1 MIQLDDLSYFDCQLD
16 NTLIDLA
23 KIRDQLKQVEIPDIA
38 LEAIITAAS
47 GLGINSV
54 RAISFAVRA
63 SKVLAALRGSNELI
77 AEDIRTATRLVFSH
91 RVTRLPQESTG
102 EEEQQPKQQEQQQEP
117 SSSERPNS
125 PQDELSPDQ
134 NTSSKQEAIPTSKEQ
149 LEDMII
155 EASKAYLPQNIL
167 DSMSTAKNA
176 TPSKSHD
183 QGKVGE
189 QKKGAQ
195 RGQRLPSRQAKMDR
209 SKRIDLLKTI
219 QAAIPWQTIRTNQ
232 MQHVDASMRLKIQAQ
247 DIYLKQFMQRSTTV
261 TLFVVDASGSSAK
274 ERLGEAKGAVELLL
288 AQCYIRRD
296 QVAMMTFRAN
306 KVDLALSPTR
316 SLVRAKRLLTAMPG
330 GGGTP
335 LAKAIQSSA
344 IFAKELRRK
353 GHTPLLIIMTDGRA
367 NVSLA
372 GIGGREQAYQDC
384 LQVAKNVA
392 TEKLQILFV
401 DTSFK
406 AQDSNQDLARQMN
419 AKYILLPQGK
429 SSAVV
434 QAAQKLLV

>member
-1 MIQLDDLSYFDCQLD
+1 MIQLDDLSYKDCQIED
-16 NTLIDLA
+16 IQIDVL
-23 KIRDQLKQVEIPDIA
+23 KIRSLLANIEIPEVA
-38 LEAIITAAS
+38 LEAIITAAN
-47 GLGINSV
+47 GLGIHSI
-54 RAISFAVRA
+54 RAISFAIQA
-63 SKVLAALRGSNELI
+63 SKSLAALRGSDELSS
-77 AEDIRTATRLVFSH
+77 EDIRTATRLVFSH
-91 RVTRLPQESTG
+91 RVTSLPKEKS
-102 EEEQQPKQQEQQQEP
+102 EEENIPKEEEPQNDSSPESQDDRSQNQDSSDQQTQ
-117 SSSERPNS
+117 
-125 PQDELSPDQ
+125 
-134 NTSSKQEAIPTSKEQ
+134 TTMSKEQ

-167 DSMSTAKNA
+167 ELINNGKSSSGSKNQE
-176 TPSKSHD
+176 

-195 RGQRLPSRQAKMDR
+195 RGLRLPSRQVKFDR
-209 SKRIDLLKTI
+209 SKKIDLLKTI
-219 QAAIPWQTIRTNQ
+219 QAAIPWQTSRATQQNGNNSLVQ
-232 MQHVDASMRLKIQAQ
+232 LKIQAQ

-306 KVDLALSPTR
+306 KVDLTLAPTR
-316 SLVRAKRLLTAMPG
+316 SLVRAKRMLTAMPG

-335 LAKAIQSSA
+335 LAKAIQSS
-344 IFAKELRRK
+344 ILFAKDLRKK
-353 GHTPLLIIMTDGRA
+353 GHTPLIIFLTDGRA

-372 GIGGREQAYQDC
+372 GIGGREQAYLDC

-392 TEKLQILFV
+392 SENLQILFV

-406 AQDSNQDLARQMN
+406 VQESNQTIARQMN

-434 QAAQKLLV
+434 QATKTLLT